1 MYKEFET
8 RTSYNYLREIIK
20 NLNEPICIL
29 GGWAV
34 FIHANNRFEKAQGR
48 PYLGSRDIDLGF
60 NMKGGL
66 RRSALSQTITILTD
80 KLNFKPLSFRL
91 VKEIHTETEEE
102 IKGEEIVPA
111 HFTFPMYVD
120 LIVDFIPEDFRK
132 VFGFNPIDEPL
143 LRTVFEKKEFIVV
156 KEFGKNLLLPKPE
169 ILLSM
174 KASSL
179 PNRDKDHKK
188 IKDICDMFAL
198 AWYTGINIREI
209 NLEKYVSEKNLKKC
223 LEAITPKDFEDA
235 SAQIGHG
242 KEELKRVLT
251 LLLKKE

>member
-8 RTSYNYLREIIK
+8 RTSYNYLKEVIK
-20 NLNEPICIL
+20 NLKEPICML

-34 FIHANNRFEKAQGR
+34 FIHANDKFEKAQGR

-60 NMKGGL
+60 NMKGDL
-66 RRSALSQTITILTD
+66 RKSALFQTITILTD

-102 IKGEEIVPA
+102 IKDNEIVPA

-143 LRTVFEKKEFIVV
+143 LKTVFEKKEFVIV

-169 ILLSM
+169 ILLAM
-174 KASSL
+174 KANSL
-179 PNRDKDHKK
+179 PNRDKEHKK

-198 AWYTGINIREI
+198 AWYTELNIEEI
-209 NLEKYVSEKNLKKC
+209 NLKKYVSEKNLEKC
-223 LEAITPKDFEDA
+223 LEAIAPKDFEKA
-235 SAQIGHG
+235 SAQIGHD
-242 KEELKRVLT
+242 KAELKRVLA
-251 LLLKKE
+251 LLLEKK

>member
-1 MYKEFET
+1 MQEV
-8 RTSYNYLREIIK
+8 IK

-34 FIHANNRFEKAQGR
+34 FIHANSKFEKAQGR

-60 NMKGGL
+60 NMKGDL
-66 RRSALSQTITILTD
+66 RKSALSQTIAILTE

-102 IKGEEIVPA
+102 IKDEEIVPA

-120 LIVDFIPEDFRK
+120 LIVDFIPEDFGK
-132 VFGFNPIDEPL
+132 VFKFNPIDEPL
-143 LRTVFEKKEFIVV
+143 LRTVFEKKDFVIV

-169 ILLSM
+169 LLLAM
-174 KASSL
+174 KANSL
-179 PNRDKDHKK
+179 PNRDKEHKK

-198 AWYTGINIREI
+198 AWYTDLNLEEI
-209 NLEKYVSEKNLKKC
+209 NLKKYVSEKNLKKC
-223 LEAITPKDFEDA
+223 LEAITPKDIEDA

-242 KEELKRVLT
+242 KEELKRILT
-251 LLLKKE
+251 LLLEKR